1 MNGAQPVKI
10 SIVGA
15 GYVGLVA
22 AVCLAKQGNRI
33 TLIDVDEARLRSISS
48 GRSPIYE
55 EGLEAMLR
63 EISLET
69 TSDFRRTLD
78 SKVILLC
85 VGTPS
90 NPDGSMS
97 LQALVRASEQLAE
110 VMRARDDY
118 CVVAIKSTVVPGT
131 TEDVVIP
138 ILESSGR
145 EAGSNF
151 GVCMTP
157 EFLREGKAIHDYLN
171 PARIVIGQYDEKSG
185 DTLMQLHSG
194 FGAPVIRT
202 DLRTAEMIKIASNCF
217 LATKISFIN
226 EVGNICK
233 TMGIDVRQVAEA
245 MGLDDR
251 IGKHF
256 LNAGIGFGGSC
267 IPKDL
272 GGLISR
278 AKQAGCGA
286 RLLEGVRQVND
297 EQPRRLVDLAERHVP
312 LNGSTI
318 GLLGLAFKPGTDD
331 IRESRAAEIVRIL
344 GERGAAVKAYDPLA
358 MTSFERAFPGVSC
371 VGPEEVLRCDAVL
384 IVTEWEEF
392 ERLDYRDRIVIDGR
406 GIAKAREARIYEGV
420 CW

>member
-1 MNGAQPVKI
+1 MRI

-22 AVCLAKQGNRI
+22 AACLARLGNRI
-33 TLIDVDEARLRSISS
+33 TLIDVDEARLRSISN
-48 GRSPIYE
+48 GRPPIYE
-55 EGLEAMLR
+55 EGLEAMLGQV
-63 EISLET
+63 SLET

-78 SKVILLC
+78 SEVIFLC

-90 NPDGSMS
+90 SPDGSMS
-97 LQALVRASEQLAE
+97 LQALVRASEQQAE
-110 VMRARDDY
+110 VLRQRDDY
-118 CVVAIKSTVVPGT
+118 CVVAVKSTVVPRT

-138 ILESSGR
+138 ILETSGR
-145 EAGSNF
+145 KAGSAF

-157 EFLREGKAIHDYLN
+157 EFLREGKAVYDYLN
-171 PARIVIGQYDEKSG
+171 PARIVIGQYDDRSG
-185 DTLMQLHSG
+185 DTLMQLYSG
-194 FGAPVIRT
+194 FRAPVIRT

-233 TMGIDVRQVAEA
+233 TLEIDTRQVAAA

-251 IGKHF
+251 IGRRS

-278 AKQAGCGA
+278 AKQAGCST
-286 RLLEGVRQVND
+286 RLLEGARQVND
-297 EQPRRLVDLAERHVP
+297 EQPRRLVELAGMHVP
-312 LNGSTI
+312 LKGSTI
-318 GLLGLAFKPGTDD
+318 GLLGLAFKPGTND
-331 IRESRAAEIVRIL
+331 IRESRAAEIVKAL
-344 GERGAAVKAYDPLA
+344 GEQGAAVKAYDPLA
-358 MTSFERAFPGVSC
+358 MASFKRAFPGVSC

-392 ERLDYRDRIVIDGR
+392 ERLDYRGKVVIDGR